1 MPTRFHDKHRR
12 AKRASRRLHL
22 AFWLGALVSY
32 LCYLIIIVPLFIF
45 MAALFITPNASGPDA
60 GLNNLMMLVLFGV
73 AVIAVFLPV
82 FKLLK
87 AYNGRKRELGQQS
100 AGEQAEALGGS
111 PARPDD
117 DPLENR
123 YVNLVAE
130 LSLAASIPAPAA
142 YVLRDDDSINAF
154 ALSGAGDSLALAVSR
169 GALDNLTRDEL
180 QAVLGHEFGHIENGD
195 PTLYNRLTAMLSC
208 YYSNGGGRRGEE
220 HLYTPEVRGG
230 RQILRMTDDET
241 NLVTSSSI
249 LYLYGRL
256 LQAAFA
262 RHREEMADARAVQ
275 YTRDSSALVG
285 ALKKAYAL
293 HIQGIHPRRS
303 PLDRAHI
310 YFIDYRRPGWRRLQT
325 HPTLRERIKTW
336 GGGNISGAELRAIL
350 SNIDASRNNRAAA
363 PLQPIAPLPEP
374 NPSYPPATYD
384 RFLAAKLQPAPDDP
398 VAALLAY
405 FAYHSGAAYAE
416 LEKAALLPEAMQT
429 ACRRA
434 YSTIEQSDPLQ
445 RLALIAYLSR
455 AALNFNIATKRYL
468 DPIIRR
474 LIQHDGE
481 LSRYEHTAYLAW
493 RATCIPD
500 NNDDYRAHE
509 TAIAYLYNYLAAD
522 DPDDPNPQSTY
533 QRLLTTGPALS
544 QAPAWQPLN
553 TGTSASSL
561 QLCRHGDTLRRLAR
575 PYRQTLYNSLTN
587 YYRQK
592 PQLTLKQAH
601 LRFALQHLLMPQAL
615 PAGE

>member
-12 AKRASRRLHL
+12 AKRASRRLQL
-22 AFWLGALVSY
+22 AFWLSLLLAHLGYTSVFFLPLIGLVTLGKS
-32 LCYLIIIVPLFIF
+32 LHPIIASGGVIGFLAMPVIISLI
-45 MAALFITPNASGPDA
+45 AALYPTSRILTAYHTMRHTLDA
-60 GLNNLMMLVLFGV
+60 MTVD
-73 AVIAVFLPV
+73 
-82 FKLLK
+82 
-87 AYNGRKRELGQQS
+87 
-100 AGEQAEALGGS
+100 EQAASLGAT
-111 PARPDD
+111 PACPNNDAER
-117 DPLENR
+117 R
-123 YVNLVAE
+123 YTNLIAE
-130 LSLAASIPAPAA
+130 LSLAADIDEPDA
-142 YVLRDDDSINAF
+142 YVLRDDHSINAF
-154 ALSGAGDSLALAVSR
+154 ALSDTNGDLALAVSQ
-169 GALDNLTRDEL
+169 GALDNLSRDEL
-180 QAVLGHEFGHIENGD
+180 QAVLAHEFGHIENDD
-195 PTLYNRLTAMLSC
+195 PVLYNRLTAMLSC
-208 YYSNGGGRRGEE
+208 YYSNGGSRRGEE

-241 NLVTSSSI
+241 NLITSSSI

-293 HIQGIHPRRS
+293 HTQGIHPRRS
-303 PLDRAHI
+303 PLDRSHI

-350 SNIDASRNNRAAA
+350 SNIDACRNNRAAA

-374 NPSYPPATYD
+374 NPSYPPDTYD
-384 RFLAAKLQPAPDDP
+384 RLLAAKLQPAPDDP
-398 VAALLAY
+398 AAALLAY

-434 YSTIEQSDPLQ
+434 YNTIEQSDPLQ

-481 LSRYEHTAYLAW
+481 LSHYEHTAYLAW

-522 DPDDPNPQSTY
+522 DPDDPNPQTTY

-544 QAPAWQPLN
+544 QTPAWRPLN
-553 TGTSASSL
+553 TDTSASSL

-601 LRFALQHLLMPQAL
+601 LHFALQHLLMPQAL

>member
-12 AKRASRRLHL
+12 AKRASRRLQL
-22 AFWLGALVSY
+22 AFWLSLLLAHLGYTSVFFLPLIGLVTLGKSPHP
-32 LCYLIIIVPLFIF
+32 IIASGGVIGFLAMPVIISLV
-45 MAALFITPNASGPDA
+45 AALYPTSRILTAYHTMRRTLDA
-60 GLNNLMMLVLFGV
+60 MTVD
-73 AVIAVFLPV
+73 
-82 FKLLK
+82 
-87 AYNGRKRELGQQS
+87 
-100 AGEQAEALGGS
+100 EQAASLGAT
-111 PARPDD
+111 PACPNN
-117 DPLENR
+117 DPAERR
-123 YVNLVAE
+123 YTNLIAE
-130 LSLAASIPAPAA
+130 LSLAADIDEPDA
-142 YVLRDDDSINAF
+142 YVLRDDHSINAF
-154 ALSGAGDSLALAVSR
+154 ALSDTNGDLALAVSQ
-169 GALDNLTRDEL
+169 GALDNLSRDEL
-180 QAVLGHEFGHIENGD
+180 QAVLAHEFGHIENGD
-195 PTLYNRLTAMLSC
+195 PVLYNRLTAMLSC

-241 NLVTSSSI
+241 NLITSSSI

-293 HIQGIHPRRS
+293 HTQGIHPRRS

-336 GGGNISGAELRAIL
+336 GGGNISGAELRTIL
-350 SNIDASRNNRAAA
+350 SNIDACRNNRAAA

-384 RFLAAKLQPAPDDP
+384 RLLAAKLQPAPDDP

-434 YSTIEQSDPLQ
+434 YNTIEQSDPLQ

-533 QRLLTTGPALS
+533 QRLLTKGLALS
-544 QAPAWQPLN
+544 QPPAWRPLN
-553 TGTSASSL
+553 TDTSASSL

-575 PYRQTLYNSLTN
+575 PYRQSLHNSLAN

-601 LRFALQHLLMPQAL
+601 LRFALQHLLIPQAL

>member
-1 MPTRFHDKHRR
+1 MRPGYHDGGRTGGFPRR
-12 AKRASRRLHL
+12 HS
-22 AFWLGALVSY
+22 
-32 LCYLIIIVPLFIF
+32 
-45 MAALFITPNASGPDA
+45 
-60 GLNNLMMLVLFGV
+60 
-73 AVIAVFLPV
+73 
-82 FKLLK
+82 
-87 AYNGRKRELGQQS
+87 
-100 AGEQAEALGGS
+100 
-111 PARPDD
+111 RPDD
-117 DPLENR
+117 YPAERR
-123 YVNLVAE
+123 YTNLIAE
-130 LSLAASIPAPAA
+130 LSLAADIDEPDA
-142 YVLRDDDSINAF
+142 YVLRDDHSINAF
-154 ALSGAGDSLALAVSR
+154 ALSDTNGDLALAVSQ
-169 GALDNLTRDEL
+169 GALDNLSRDEL
-180 QAVLGHEFGHIENGD
+180 QAVLAHEFGHIENGD
-195 PTLYNRLTAMLSC
+195 PVLYNRLTAMLSC
-208 YYSNGGGRRGEE
+208 YYSNGGSRRGEE

-241 NLVTSSSI
+241 NPITSSSI

-293 HIQGIHPRRS
+293 HTQGIHPRRS

-350 SNIDASRNNRAAA
+350 SNIDACRNNRAAA

-384 RFLAAKLQPAPDDP
+384 RLLAAKLQPAPDDP

-434 YSTIEQSDPLQ
+434 YNTIEQSDPLQ
-445 RLALIAYLSR
+445 RLALIAYLSC
-455 AALNFNIATKRYL
+455 AALDFNIATKRYL

-561 QLCRHGDTLRRLAR
+561 QLCRHGDTLRRLAY
-575 PYRQTLYNSLTN
+575 PYRQSLHNSLTN